1 MASEVASVG
10 VEGSAADFVA
20 TSVATSAETEEA
32 SVVEGVSATKEEAAS
47 VDAADTKA
55 DLLLQTHPAAPVEE
69 AALAQATT
77 TDEMDTEDEER
88 LGAIMTLSAVVT
100 EGMRTETETETETRT
115 VTDMAAADATT
126 TMGQENDSTRATGT
140 MTPDNAEGIKRAH
153 PISCVKSDILF
164 NSRLVGWVS
173 CSLYHK
179 TLEFSTCL
187 LFSTLDGLVRSH

>member
-20 TSVATSAETEEA
+20 TSVATSAGTEEA
-32 SVVEGVSATKEEAAS
+32 LVVEGVSATKEEAAS

-77 TDEMDTEDEER
+77 TDVMDTEDEGR

-115 VTDMAAADATT
+115 VIDMAAADATT

-179 TLEFSTCL
+179 ILEFSTCL